1 LAQPLSTTIADATI
15 AIRCFAVLMR
25 ATTLLIVRGHLRRGF
40 ARFEFGADLLDLRR
54 LLLWFIL
61 RCGFEK
67 SEDEFS
73 RARFKQKQ

>member
-1 LAQPLSTTIADATI
+1 LAQPVSHTIADTTI

-25 ATTLLIVRGHLRRGF
+25 ATLLIVRGHLRRGF